1 MTISRFKVDLT
12 QAAEAGVEMEIM
24 TLPTGEEVVAGS
36 TVSVCV
42 RRTGHHGGRQMRWYA
57 GSILKIE
64 GGRALVELDY
74 HPGERAS
81 LGPSNIRIRKVQPP
95 KNGD

>member
-1 MTISRFKVDLT
+1 MKINQRKP
-12 QAAEAGVEMEIM
+12 GVEMEIM

-36 TVSVCV
+36 TVAVYV
-42 RRTGHHGGRQMRWYA
+42 PRTEHHGVRKMRWYA

-95 KNGD
+95 KGRN

>member
-1 MTISRFKVDLT
+1 
-12 QAAEAGVEMEIM
+12 
-24 TLPTGEEVVAGS
+24 
-36 TVSVCV
+36 
-42 RRTGHHGGRQMRWYA
+42 MRWYA

-95 KNGD
+95 KGEDSVMKSAAQSTEAGDSIQGEKK

>member
-1 MTISRFKVDLT
+1 
-12 QAAEAGVEMEIM
+12 
-24 TLPTGEEVVAGS
+24 
-36 TVSVCV
+36 
-42 RRTGHHGGRQMRWYA
+42 MRWYA

-81 LGPSNIRIRKVQPP
+81 LGPSSIQIRKVQPP
-95 KNGD
+95 KGRD